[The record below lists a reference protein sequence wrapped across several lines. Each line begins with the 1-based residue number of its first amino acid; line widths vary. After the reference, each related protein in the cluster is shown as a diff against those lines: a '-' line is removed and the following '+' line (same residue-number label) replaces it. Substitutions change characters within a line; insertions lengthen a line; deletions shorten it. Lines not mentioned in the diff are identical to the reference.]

1 MPKCYQHPHSGRS
14 PQLLNVVIP
23 LLEINEKEIY
33 DTQKKQYYNIDQ
45 PPVKGEG
52 SDGGVGF
59 NPGHNVNDYN
69 SQTYLDVP
77 IIISLAMFIHI
88 Y

>member
-1 MPKCYQHPHSGRS
+1 M
-14 PQLLNVVIP
+14 
-23 LLEINEKEIY
+23 
-33 DTQKKQYYNIDQ
+33 TQKKYNIDQ

-52 SDGGVGF
+52 SDGGVWF
-59 NPGHNVNDYN
+59 NPGHNQNDYN